1 MGTVKRGVLNVLRN
15 PIRLVIVVLL
25 VGLCLTFVAVM
36 VALNASVQD
45 RLTQLR
51 GQVGTGITIRPSGS
65 FGPFGGSSSGS
76 TATLTD
82 AQVAQVQNTPGIVN
96 VYPSVI
102 QAYTGTEVKSSIT
115 QTQTADS
122 GGGGFGGGRFGGGG
136 GRAFLSGPIVYG
148 VSNGL
153 SSASFFTGETP
164 TLASGRDFTAS
175 DDNAN
180 VALMSEAMASANNL
194 KIGSTFTLQSTPLQ
208 LVGLYTTGSSFSDNS
223 IVLPLKTAERLFN
236 LSGVSSITANATN
249 ISDVD
254 TVASKL
260 RSELGSGVDVV
271 TQEDLVNN
279 ATSALDGTQNSI
291 KAALIASVA
300 VAALV
305 IVFAV
310 FLIVRER
317 SQEIGILKAIGA
329 SNLRVVSQFATEIFT
344 LSLIAAVI
352 AGILLVVLGQ
362 PIASI
367 FSIVSR
373 GTSGGRGAGGGGFF
387 AGGGGGFFAGGAG
400 RFGNPLTTSL
410 TPESLLVLFLL
421 GVALAVLASI
431 VPAWFVARLKP
442 ARVLRQ
448 AVA

>member
-15 PIRLVIVVLL
+15 PIRLIIVVLL
-25 VGLCLTFVAVM
+25 VGICLTFVAVM

-45 RLTQLR
+45 RLTQIR
-51 GQVGTGITIRPSGS
+51 GQIGTGITIRPSGS
-65 FGPFGGSSSGS
+65 FGPLGNTG
-76 TATLTD
+76 TLTD
-82 AQVAQVQNTPGIVN
+82 AQVTEVENTPGIVN
-96 VYPSVI
+96 VYPSVS
-102 QAYTGTEVKSSIT
+102 QFYTGSEVKSAAT
-115 QTQTADS
+115 PTPD
-122 GGGGFGGGRFGGGG
+122 GGAGGFGGGGGGGGGG
-136 GRAFLSGPIVYG
+136 GRRFLSGPIVYG

-153 SSASFFTGETP
+153 SSATFFTGETP
-164 TLASGRDFTAS
+164 TLSSGQDFTAA
-175 DDNAN
+175 DNNAN
-180 VALMSEAMASANNL
+180 VALMSQAMASANTL
-194 KIGSTFTLQSTPLQ
+194 KLNSTFTLQSTTLT

-236 LSGVSSITANATN
+236 LSGVNSITANASN

-254 TVASKL
+254 TIASKL

-271 TQEDLVNN
+271 TQQDLINN
-279 ATSALDGTQNSI
+279 AASALDSTQNSI
-291 KAALIASVA
+291 KAALIASIA
-300 VAALV
+300 VATLV
-305 IVFAV
+305 IIFAV

-352 AGILLVVLGQ
+352 ASGLLLVLGQ

-367 FSIVSR
+367 FSLVSR
-373 GTSGGRGAGGGGFF
+373 GTTGGRGTGGFTGGGG
-387 AGGGGGFFAGGAG
+387 AGFFAGGAG

-410 TPESLLVLFLL
+410 TPESLLILFLM
-421 GVALAVLASI
+421 GVALAVLASV